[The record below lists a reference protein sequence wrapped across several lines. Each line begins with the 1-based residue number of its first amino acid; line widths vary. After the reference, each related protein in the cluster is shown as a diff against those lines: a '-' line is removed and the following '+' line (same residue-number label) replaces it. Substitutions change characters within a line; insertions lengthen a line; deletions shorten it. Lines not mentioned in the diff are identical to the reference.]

1 MRCAQSCLTPM
12 ASAKFFD
19 LSHSWN
25 FFSWYLSPEA
35 AKPCSAP
42 FPKHSPSFSGFLQAL
57 IISSAGSLSFL
68 LFLHIIPTLI
78 LSLTPQ
84 QLGILFS
91 MIILSLSIT
100 LVPAV
105 TIIFYFITL
114 WRIISFNCHNN
125 SSMEYI
131 LLPPLQLK
139 EMRMNRSF
147 K

>member
-100 LVPAV
+100 LVPALFFTLSPFGELSHLIV
-105 TIIFYFITL
+105 TITAL
-114 WRIISFNCHNN
+114 WNTSYCLHY
-125 SSMEYI
+125 S
-131 LLPPLQLK
+131 
-139 EMRMNRSF
+139 
-147 K
+147 